1 MERLAMM
8 YTNINTC
15 GVLVFPYM
23 PIFIQDVIR
32 ASTLFIMAAVAT
44 VWFSGNVIEV
54 YHDLVDSFTPDGF
67 IVPDSI
73 KTAIMIFYDML
84 FHVVPC
90 LILGLPYR
98 IISLV
103 VAYALMVVWF
113 IMTRHRLPFIYSS
126 KVSFDRGIIVAG
138 MVGVIVAIWIGYR

>member
-1 MERLAMM
+1 MM
-8 YTNINTC
+8 YTNVNTC
-15 GVLVFPYM
+15 GVLLFPYM

-54 YHDLVDSFTPDGF
+54 YHDLVDSFTPDGL
-67 IVPDSI
+67 ILPDSI
-73 KTAIMIFYDML
+73 KTAIMIFYDVL
-84 FHVVPC
+84 FHVIPC
-90 LILGLPYR
+90 VILGLPYR

-103 VAYALMVVWF
+103 VAYALMGVWF
-113 IMTRHRLPFIYSS
+113 IMTRHRLPFIYSP